1 MTTLINS
8 NEDLNDIF
16 KIVRSLEK
24 SGLLIPKEQKDR
36 FLSTLLGTLGAIL
49 LGNVLTGKGAF
60 RAGEGTIRAGE
71 GTIKSGQDF

>member
-24 SGLLIPKEQKDR
+24 SGLLIPK
-36 FLSTLLGTLGAIL
+36 
-49 LGNVLTGKGAF
+49 
-60 RAGEGTIRAGE
+60 
-71 GTIKSGQDF
+71 